1 MNRSRQGF
9 LTALGLAV
17 CALVVSLAA
26 CVSNPTPH
34 PANDASQETRGDDVA
49 VVAPTDQA
57 SCEDLGGFWSGEG
70 CYESDAPDAGLLDVG
85 TPETPDVTDAAD
97 GSEVE
102 TSEVD
107 GAPGEVDTTGTGP
120 DSDVGPSD

>member
-1 MNRSRQGF
+1 MNRSRQGLF
-9 LTALGLAV
+9 HALGAACAALAFT
-17 CALVVSLAA
+17 LGA

-34 PANDASQETRGDDVA
+34 PANDASQETRGDDVGVA
-49 VVAPTDQA
+49 APTDQA

-85 TPETPDVTDAAD
+85 APESPDAAD
-97 GSEVE
+97 GSEADGAQG
-102 TSEVD
+102 EVD
-107 GAPGEVDTTGTGP
+107 GEVDGTGASP

>member
-1 MNRSRQGF
+1 MNRSRHRLF
-9 LTALGLAV
+9 TTLGLAV
-17 CALVVSLAA
+17 CALVSSLAA

-34 PANDASQETRGDDVA
+34 PANDATQETRGDDVGVA
-49 VVAPTDQA
+49 APTDQA

-85 TPETPDVTDAAD
+85 TPETPDAVDAAD
-97 GSEVE
+97 GLEVDG
-102 TSEVD
+102 SEVD
-107 GAPGEVDTTGTGP
+107 GVQGEVDGTGAGS